1 MTKALGTRTWFIAIS
16 MLVVAVLIQPD
27 DARALG
33 RSSAGSAAV
42 IPSLGSRSPSA
53 VGSLSAEGPGGR
65 LIVGDSLTV
74 GIAPWLRSHGF
85 GVHAKVGRQFSAAPS
100 IVGGFGSRLPRNV
113 IVALGTN
120 GTVSLSACQRVVR
133 TAGRNRR
140 VFLVTLRVPRSWE
153 AGNLRT
159 LRSCNRSFAKKRV
172 KMINWY
178 GYSAGHPEWFGG
190 DGVHMTASGQR
201 AYRRLIARVVDS
213 HRLR

>member
-1 MTKALGTRTWFIAIS
+1 MRLWFIAIS
-16 MLVVAVLIQPD
+16 MLVVAVLILPG
-27 DARALG
+27 DAMALG
-33 RSSAGSAAV
+33 ATPAAGAATA
-42 IPSLGSRSPSA
+42 PTAAGRPSA
-53 VGSLSAEGPGGR
+53 VGSLRAEGPRGR
-65 LIVGDSLTV
+65 LIVGDSVTV
-74 GIAPWLRSHGF
+74 AIAPWMRSRGF
-85 GVHAKVGRQFSAAPS
+85 GVHAQVSRQFSTAPG

-113 IVALGTN
+113 IIALGTN

-201 AYRRLIARVVDS
+201 AYRRLIARVVSS